1 MSATRVV
8 LDASAFMRATWEPGP
23 DEEAYSWIERI
34 DSGQVDAL
42 APDLLY
48 AEVANGLLGDVR
60 AAAVDLSSAAAI
72 LDVLLQL
79 PIRTTPLAELAIPA
93 LRLAEARGLTAYD
106 ACYVVLAEQAHATL
120 LTADRRAASAAA
132 ESILLR

>member
-8 LDASAFMRATWEPGP
+8 LDASAFMRAAWASGP
-23 DEEAYSWIERI
+23 DEEASSWVERI
-34 DSGQVDAL
+34 VSGQVEAL

-60 AAAVDLSSAAAI
+60 AAVLDLASAAAI

-79 PIRTTPLAELAIPA
+79 PVRTTSLSDLAIPA
-93 LRLAEARGLTAYD
+93 LRIAHARGLSAYD
-106 ACYVVLAEQAHATL
+106 ACYVVLAEQADATL
-120 LTADRRAASAAA
+120 LTADRGAAA
-132 ESILLR
+132 AAADSILLH